1 MTKEAFERAK
11 KLDENIYYIKKLLDI
26 LNDPALH
33 VYNSTTGKDFSMCTL
48 DVLTHDIIIE
58 DMMETLN
65 ERMDEMKR
73 ELEDL

>member
-11 KLDENIYYIKKLLDI
+11 KLDENIYYIKKLLNT
-26 LNDPALH
+26 LNDPDLH
-33 VYNSTTGKDFSMCTL
+33 VYSSITGKDFRMCTL

-58 DMMETLN
+58 DMKETLN
-65 ERMDEMKR
+65 QRIDEMKR